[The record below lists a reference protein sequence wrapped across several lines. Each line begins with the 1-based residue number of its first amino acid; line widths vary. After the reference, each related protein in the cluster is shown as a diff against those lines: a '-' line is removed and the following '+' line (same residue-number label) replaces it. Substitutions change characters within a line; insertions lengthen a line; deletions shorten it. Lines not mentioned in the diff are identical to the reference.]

1 MPRWS
6 NTSETWRGKAN
17 ETRSVTILEAALKIG
32 IASLLFAAAV
42 GSAVAQTPP
51 GGVPC
56 ATPEARQFDF
66 WIGNW
71 QLTWKNPD
79 GSPGNGA
86 NRVESEMNGC
96 VIHENFEGS
105 GAQALIGKSYSVYSP
120 RLKKWQ
126 QTWVDSSGGY
136 LDLTG
141 EFADGKMVLNREGI
155 LGNGKPGRQ
164 RMTFYNIAK
173 DQFDWD
179 WDTSEDGGKTWTT
192 RWRIHYTRKP

>member
-1 MPRWS
+1 M
-6 NTSETWRGKAN
+6 N
-17 ETRSVTILEAALKIG
+17 EARPYPTLEAALKIG
-32 IASLLFAAAV
+32 IAALLFPAAL
-42 GSAVAQTPP
+42 GIAVAQTPP
-51 GGVPC
+51 AGGPC
-56 ATPEARQFDF
+56 ALPEARQFDF

-79 GSPGNGA
+79 GSPGSGA

-179 WDTSEDGGKTWTT
+179 WDTSEDGKTWTT